1 MPTIHPTAIV
11 APECEL
17 SPDVQI
23 GPHCVLTGRV
33 KLGPGVRLFGGNY
46 LQGPVTIGARTLLYP
61 HACVGFEPQDYKF
74 GPGSVTAG
82 VVIGEDCLI
91 REHATVH
98 AATSA
103 DKPTVVGNKVF
114 MMCSTHVAHD
124 ARVGDR
130 VVMVNGSGIAG
141 HGEIG
146 DDVTLGGNAVIHQ
159 FCRIGRM
166 VMMSGDCAVNLDV
179 PPFCVVSERNRVGGL
194 NLVGLR
200 RKGVPRTEITELRR
214 AFKDLLYPVM
224 PRELLVQGL
233 RERSTASPLIGE
245 LAEFIAASKRG
256 ITPGFG
262 KPARGSG
269 GAQSSEIEAEVGS

>member
-1 MPTIHPTAIV
+1 MPSIHPTAIV
-11 APECEL
+11 DPACQL
-17 SPDVQI
+17 ADDAVI
-23 GPHCVLTGRV
+23 GPYSILSGAVT
-33 KLGPGVRLFGGNY
+33 LGPGARLIGSNY
-46 LQGPVTIGARTLLYP
+46 LQGPVSIGARTILYP
-61 HACVGFEPQDYKF
+61 FACIGYAPQDYKF

-82 VVIGEDCLI
+82 VVIGRDCLI

-98 AATSA
+98 AST
-103 DKPTVVGNKVF
+103 KPDVPTRVGDRVF
-114 MMCSTHVAHD
+114 LMCSTHVAHD

-141 HGEIG
+141 HGEIS

-179 PPFCVVSERNRVGGL
+179 PPFCVVSERNRIGGL

-200 RKGVPRTEITELRR
+200 RAGVPREQITALRR
-214 AFKDLLYPVM
+214 AFSDLLYTPM
-224 PRELLVQGL
+224 PREQLVSQL
-233 RERSTASPLIGE
+233 RERGGDGACPPMME
-245 LAEFIAASKRG
+245 MAEFIAGSKRG

-262 KPARGSG
+262 KPARGAAES
-269 GAQSSEIEAEVGS
+269 IEE